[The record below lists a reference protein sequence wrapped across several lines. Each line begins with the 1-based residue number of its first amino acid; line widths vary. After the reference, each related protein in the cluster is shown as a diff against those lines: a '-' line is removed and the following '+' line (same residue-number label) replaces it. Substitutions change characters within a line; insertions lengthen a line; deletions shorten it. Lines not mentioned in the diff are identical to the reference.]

1 MQTQKSLWYTF
12 SLSARTRSTIDISFF
27 LNVNTE
33 AGEDQCPNVKTVRQR
48 ERILSYSTFY
58 SIQAFNRLDN
68 AHHFRRAIC
77 FIKSTNSNVNLIQKH
92 LHRHTQDNV

>member
-58 SIQAFNRLDN
+58 SIQAFNRLDK
-68 AHHFRRAIC
+68 AQSHWEG
-77 FIKSTNSNVNLIQKH
+77 H
-92 LHRHTQDNV
+92 LLYSVSQFKY